1 MEVKTSIDQ
10 RTADNIRALAI
21 AMVEKAK
28 SGHPGGPMGG
38 ADFIH
43 ILYSEFLNFDPDDL
57 TWPMRDRFFLDPGH
71 MSAMLYAQLG
81 LIGSYTMEELENF
94 RQWGSP
100 TPGHPEID
108 VKRGIENTSGPLGLG
123 HAFGVGSAIA
133 ERFLVERFGE
143 WMSHRT
149 FIYISDGGIQEEIS
163 QGVGRIAGFLG
174 LGQVVM
180 FYDANDIQLSTEV
193 HEVTREDTAAKYSA
207 WGWHVQT
214 ITGNDPDAIR
224 MALKAAT
231 EETER
236 PSLIIGHTIMGKGA
250 VTADGTPYEGKVDT
264 HGKPLGNTGGDFPK
278 TLQHLGANPDNPFL
292 IFEDVREHYHAVLAD
307 KRKKVQDA
315 KKEQQKWSAENPE
328 MAKKLEHFLRGN
340 LPDIDYSAIPQKANA
355 ATRDASASVLSYLA
369 DHVENMVVA
378 SADLSNS
385 DKTDAFLKKRKAF
398 EKGNF
403 SGGFLQAGVSELS
416 MAAIMTGMGLHGGV
430 IPACGT
436 FFAFSDYMKPV
447 LRVAALMQTPVIFI
461 WTHDAFRVGEDGPTH
476 QPIEQEAQLR
486 LLEKLKNHAHHRSLL
501 ALRPADSAETTVAWK
516 MALENRHTPTGLILS
531 RQGIKDLPA
540 SSGNR
545 YQEALASEQGG
556 YIVQDCPGTPDVV
569 LIANGSEV
577 ATLVEGAKLLESDGI
592 KTRIVSVPSEGRF
605 RDQEASYQQSILPSG
620 ILRFGMTAGLPVNL
634 EGLVGENG
642 KVFGL
647 EHFGYSAPYQVL
659 DEKFGFTGEN
669 VHQQVKALM
678 A

>member
-1 MEVKTSIDQ
+1 
-10 RTADNIRALAI
+10 
-21 AMVEKAK
+21 
-28 SGHPGGPMGG
+28 
-38 ADFIH
+38 
-43 ILYSEFLNFDPDDL
+43 
-57 TWPMRDRFFLDPGH
+57 
-71 MSAMLYAQLG
+71 
-81 LIGSYTMEELENF
+81 
-94 RQWGSP
+94 
-100 TPGHPEID
+100 
-108 VKRGIENTSGPLGLG
+108 
-123 HAFGVGSAIA
+123 
-133 ERFLVERFGE
+133 
-143 WMSHRT
+143 
-149 FIYISDGGIQEEIS
+149 
-163 QGVGRIAGFLG
+163 
-174 LGQVVM
+174 
-180 FYDANDIQLSTEV
+180 
-193 HEVTREDTAAKYSA
+193 
-207 WGWHVQT
+207 
-214 ITGNDPDAIR
+214 
-224 MALKAAT
+224 
-231 EETER
+231 
-236 PSLIIGHTIMGKGA
+236 
-250 VTADGTPYEGKVDT
+250 
-264 HGKPLGNTGGDFPK
+264 
-278 TLQHLGANPDNPFL
+278 
-292 IFEDVREHYHAVLAD
+292 
-307 KRKKVQDA
+307 
-315 KKEQQKWSAENPE
+315 
-328 MAKKLEHFLRGN
+328 
-340 LPDIDYSAIPQKANA
+340 
-355 ATRDASASVLSYLA
+355 
-369 DHVENMVVA
+369 
-378 SADLSNS
+378 
-385 DKTDAFLKKRKAF
+385 
-398 EKGNF
+398 
-403 SGGFLQAGVSELS
+403 
-416 MAAIMTGMGLHGGV
+416 
-430 IPACGT
+430 
-436 FFAFSDYMKPV
+436 
-447 LRVAALMQTPVIFI
+447 MQTPVIFI

>member
-21 AMVEKAK
+21 AMVEKAR

-81 LIGSYTMEELENF
+81 LIGSYSMEDLENF
-94 RQWGSP
+94 RQWDSP

-214 ITGNDPDAIR
+214 IPGNDPDAIR

-231 EETER
+231 AETER
-236 PSLIIGHTIMGKGA
+236 PSLIIGHTTMGKGA

-264 HGKPLGNTGGDFPK
+264 HGKPLGSTDGDFPK
-278 TLQHLGANPDNPFL
+278 TLQHLGANPGNPFL
-292 IFEDVREHYHAVLAD
+292 IFDDVRAHYQSVLAE
-307 KRKKVQDA
+307 KRKQVSAA
-315 KKEQQKWSAENPE
+315 KNGQQKWASDNPE
-328 MAKKLEHFLRGN
+328 MAKKLDQFLSGH
-340 LPDIDYSAIPQKANA
+340 LPDIDFASIPQKANA
-355 ATRDASASVLSYLA
+355 ATRDASAAVLSYLA

-516 MALENRHTPTGLILS
+516 MALENRQTPTGLILS

-540 SSGNR
+540 AGESR
-545 YQEALASEQGG
+545 YQEALASERGG
-556 YIVQDCPGTPDVV
+556 YIVQDCQGKADVV
-569 LIANGSEV
+569 LLANGSEV
-577 ATLVEGAKLLESDGI
+577 ATLVEGSHLLEADGI

-605 RDQEASYQQSILPSG
+605 RDQDISYQHAILPAG
-620 ILRFGMTAGLPVNL
+620 IPRFGMTAGLPVNL

-669 VHQQVKALM
+669 VYQQVKALL